1 MSRANVVV
9 ILYGAQVRRRQFAGQ
24 VSVVQLG
31 GTPAY
36 LPAPPSVTNAHVILA
51 DAVARAFLAVVHCTG
66 RARPQRFAIADAIV
80 AGPVA

>member
-1 MSRANVVV
+1 M
-9 ILYGAQVRRRQFAGQ
+9 
-24 VSVVQLG
+24 SVVQLG